1 MLTGEPASARCRE
14 NTRKERNSEKRWGWH
29 VKGAGNTEGLRAK
42 AGEAGLLLGP
52 PSGPPA
58 QPPLGSS
65 WTPLPAGS
73 RLCLF
78 SVFNVS

>member
-1 MLTGEPASARCRE
+1 M
-14 NTRKERNSEKRWGWH
+14 
-29 VKGAGNTEGLRAK
+29 KGAGNTEGLRAK
-42 AGEAGLLLGP
+42 AGAASLLLGP